1 MRRTDPETR
10 EKGAHF
16 LIAKPALDRLVA
28 AAALKPGEAVLDVGA
43 GGGSITRRVA
53 AAVQPGGSVVA
64 IEKEPD
70 LVEALRQMDWPGTTV
85 VQGDALRVGLPPSI
99 DAVVANPPYRI
110 LPALLRRLLAHGFGR
125 AVLVMP
131 EELATR
137 LTAVPGSDEYGKL
150 TVQVALRGK
159 AKVLFPLKRSDFD
172 PPPRVVSVVVQ
183 VTPKNAPD
191 LDWDLLDQV
200 LDVAWAA
207 KRRTIESSLA
217 AAETGLKVPA
227 PVLAAALAQSG
238 ARKRMPRDVA
248 PWEFAQ
254 LAIAIGLGLAEHE
267 AAEKARKRARKDALR
282 GDQGAPAA
290 GPQA

>member
-1 MRRTDPETR
+1 VRRTDPETR

-16 LIAKPALDRLVA
+16 LTSKPALDRVVA
-28 AAALKPGEAVLDVGA
+28 AAGLKPGESVLDVGA

-53 AAVQPGGSVVA
+53 AAVEPGGSVLA
-64 IEKEPD
+64 IEKEPE

-85 VQGDALRVGLPPSI
+85 VQGDALRVGLPERI
-99 DAVVANPPYRI
+99 DAIVANPPYRI

-137 LTAVPGSDEYGKL
+137 LTAVPGSDDYGKL

-159 AKVLFPLKRSDFD
+159 AKVLFALKRSDFD

-183 VTPKNAPD
+183 VTPKTAPD
-191 LDWDLLDQV
+191 LDWGFLDQL

-207 KRRTIESSLA
+207 KRRKIGQSLA
-217 AAETGLKVPA
+217 APEAGLKVPV
-227 PVLAAALAQSG
+227 PVMEAALAHSG
-238 ARKRMPRDVA
+238 ARDRTPRDVA

-254 LAIAIGLGLAEHE
+254 LAIALTLGLAEHA

-282 GDQGAPAA
+282 GGQDTGPA
-290 GPQA
+290 

>member
-16 LIAKPALDRLVA
+16 LTSKPALERVVA
-28 AAALKPGEAVLDVGA
+28 AAALKPGESVLDVGA
-43 GGGSITRRVA
+43 GGGSITRRLA
-53 AAVQPGGSVVA
+53 AAVAPGGSVLA
-64 IEKEPD
+64 IEKEPE

-85 VQGDALRVGLPPSI
+85 AQGDALRVALPGLI

-137 LTAVPGSDEYGKL
+137 LTAAPGSDEYGKL

-172 PPPRVVSVVVQ
+172 PPPRVASVVVQ
-183 VTPKNAPD
+183 VTPKAAPG
-191 LDWDLLDQV
+191 LDWGLLDRL
-200 LDVAWAA
+200 LDAAWAA
-207 KRRTIESSLA
+207 KRLTLGQSLA
-217 AAETGLKVPA
+217 APEAGLRVPV
-227 PVLAAALAQSG
+227 PVLQAALGQSG
-238 ARKRMPRDVA
+238 ARDRRPRDVA

-254 LAIAIGLGLAEHE
+254 LAITMGLGLQEHE
-267 AAEKARKRARKDALR
+267 AAEKARKRRRKEALR
-282 GDQGAPAA
+282 ADAPAGPA
-290 GPQA
+290 GPA